1 MEESLNYQHNVE
13 RKTFIE
19 IAGIK
24 QPAPAPRFSRT
35 ESEIKHPPLNVGNNT
50 AEILE
55 ELNLEKDKSELLK
68 KKIIRL
74 D

>member
-1 MEESLNYQHNVE
+1 MNNQHNLDRETFVE
-13 RKTFIE
+13 V
-19 IAGIK
+19 AGIK

-35 ESEIKHPPLNVGNNT
+35 ESEIKHPPLKVGSNT
-50 AEILE
+50 PEIIESLSS
-55 ELNLEKDKSELLK
+55 KIDVSELSD

>member
-35 ESEIKHPPLNVGNNT
+35 ESEIKHPPLNVGDNT
-50 AEILE
+50 EEILE
-55 ELNLEKDKSELLK
+55 ELNLKKDKSELLK